1 MTEQPQI
8 ELQGVSKR
16 FGDIVVLDNLSLKI
30 FRGETFILL
39 GRSGVGKS
47 VFLRHLI
54 GLCKPDA
61 GHIFVDGVDIVPLP
75 ETKLEDVRAKFGMV
89 FQSSAMLNSLTLEEN
104 CALGLVEGRGMKE
117 NEARERVREA
127 LAAVGLEKHGDRL
140 PEQVSGGMRRRAAI
154 ARALVMDPE
163 ILLFDEP
170 TAGLDP
176 IMADAIDNLIADLK
190 RRYRKTCIVV
200 THDMTSAFRLADR
213 IGMLDGGKFV
223 EVGPPEEIR
232 HSTSEFVQQFI
243 SRETKAK
250 AEGR

>member
-1 MTEQPQI
+1 MSEQPQI
-8 ELQGVSKR
+8 ELQNVSKR
-16 FGDIVVLDNLSLKI
+16 FGDLLVLDDLSLQI
-30 FRGETFILL
+30 FRGETFVLL

-75 ETKLEDVRAKFGMV
+75 EAKLEDVRAKFGMV
-89 FQSSAMLNSLTLEEN
+89 FQSGALLNSLTLEEN
-104 CALGLVEGRGMKE
+104 CALGLIEGRSAKE
-117 NEARERVREA
+117 KQAMERVREA
-127 LAAVGLEKHGDRL
+127 LAAVGLEKHGRKL

-176 IMADAIDNLIADLK
+176 IMADTIDNLIADLK
-190 RRYRKTCIVV
+190 KRYRKTCVVV

-213 IGMLDGGKFV
+213 IGMLDGGRLL
-223 EVGPPEEIR
+223 EIGPPEEIK
-232 HSTSEFVQQFI
+232 HSTNKLVQQFI

-250 AEGR
+250 AG